1 MIEIFVFGETRVVE
15 GDRVV
20 GPRDFGGHKA
30 RQLLEVLALHAG
42 HPVSKHRLIACLW
55 GDCAPAS
62 AEASIEAYVSVVRR
76 HLAPGRTAAQS
87 PLRTTAG
94 GYVLD
99 PCRARVDLV
108 EFHRLVAAPRTAP
121 TDQARPLLR
130 QALALA
136 TGELFESDPDA
147 PWAVESRAAAH
158 TTLVQA
164 CADAG
169 ERALADGSW
178 DDAIAL
184 ARRALTLDPLSEPC
198 VRVLVEALW
207 RAGRRAEALRA
218 FDRLRCTLADEL
230 GVDPDRS
237 TQDLH
242 LAVLRDA
249 AEVVEPAG
257 GSAPDVT
264 QIESLFGLLVHAVRT
279 SGGNRRERAHLVA
292 RLSAELEL
300 ARLAM
305 LAAVVPL
312 ATAGAWRVPALVA
325 ALSDSGIAA

>member
-1 MIEIFVFGETRVVE
+1 MIEIFVFGETRIVE
-15 GDRVV
+15 GDREV

-30 RQLLEVLALHAG
+30 RQLLEVLVLHAG

-55 GDCAPAS
+55 GDCAPVS
-62 AEASIEAYVSVVRR
+62 AAASIEAYVSVVRR
-76 HLAPGRTAAQS
+76 HLAPGRSAAKS

-99 PCRARVDLV
+99 PCRVRIDLV
-108 EFHRLVAAPRTAP
+108 EFHRLVATSHTAT

-169 ERALADGSW
+169 QRALNDGSW

-184 ARRALTLDPLSEPC
+184 GRRALTLDPLSEPC
-198 VRVLVEALW
+198 VRVLVEGLW

-237 TQDLH
+237 TQSLH

-249 AEVVEPAG
+249 AQPVEPVG
-257 GSAPDVT
+257 ESAPGVT
-264 QIESLFGLLVHAVRT
+264 QIESLFGQLVHAVRKA
-279 SGGNRRERAHLVA
+279 GGDRHERAHLVA

-305 LAAVVPL
+305 WAAVVPL
-312 ATAGAWRVPALVA
+312 VTAGVSRVPALVS
-325 ALSDSGIAA
+325 ALSDSGLAA